1 MTCKVCEPIC
11 HLHRIMKFIVLC
23 LVHLTVVNLMG
34 FVSGGFSQRV
44 REKVLDSAKVVAA
57 PNLTFACSTLAT
69 YALDLFPGYLI

>member
-1 MTCKVCEPIC
+1 
-11 HLHRIMKFIVLC
+11 MKFTALC

-57 PNLTFACSTLAT
+57 PGGPQVTLLSPAPPT
-69 YALDLFPGYLI
+69 